1 MIRNVNGVKSG
12 FLAVSIALTVL
23 LLSSY
28 YSAVKAESRA
38 NITSSPSQKDAV
50 LVIRFNQKYVY
61 FENALKK
68 VIDKVYGIKP
78 NAGYEIQSVI
88 PNDGNDGNAK
98 KYLENLR
105 NVVAEFNRLG
115 IPKERISIRTDVT
128 DLVQSQE
135 INIFV
140 R

>member
-28 YSAVKAESRA
+28 YSVVKAESRA

-88 PNDGNDGNAK
+88 PNDGNDANAK

>member
-28 YSAVKAESRA
+28 YSVVKAEGRT

-50 LVIRFNQKYVY
+50 LIIRFNQKYVY

-68 VIDKVYGIKP
+68 VVDKVYGIKP

-88 PNDGNDGNAK
+88 PNDGNDANAK

-105 NVVAEFNRLG
+105 SVVAEFNRLG
-115 IPKERISIRTDVT
+115 IPKERISIRTDTT

>member
-28 YSAVKAESRA
+28 YSVVKAESRTS
-38 NITSSPSQKDAV
+38 ITSSPSQKDAV
-50 LVIRFNQKYVY
+50 LIIRFNQKYVY

-68 VIDKVYGIKP
+68 VVDKVYGIKP

-88 PNDGNDGNAK
+88 PNDGNDANAK

-105 NVVAEFNRLG
+105 SVVAEFNRLG
-115 IPKERISIRTDVT
+115 IPKERISIRTDTT